1 MANAITTEFRCRL
14 VAGVGTVRPSPHR
27 ARHLPRPPGRSAEK
41 GPEHAP
47 CISVPLSRYAPC
59 ILTERRTGRRD
70 TQTFVCVVSSARSF
84 WRRAQTSRPLVSRRS
99 FTNCWSEAA
108 GGSLAQSPSRG
119 AAGARRSLHYL
130 LILQAPTS
138 PKNTKI
144 VTRGIFRT
152 AKMEN
157 KEKRQNRT

>member
-1 MANAITTEFRCRL
+1 MADAITNEFRCRL

-41 GPEHAP
+41 GPEYAP

-59 ILTERRTGRRD
+59 ILTETPDRAPRHTNFCLCGLKR
-70 TQTFVCVVSSARSF
+70 AIF

-130 LILQAPTS
+130 LIRQTPTK
-138 PKNTKI
+138 P
-144 VTRGIFRT
+144 
-152 AKMEN
+152 
-157 KEKRQNRT
+157 RQTHKSRLAVFLIRLT